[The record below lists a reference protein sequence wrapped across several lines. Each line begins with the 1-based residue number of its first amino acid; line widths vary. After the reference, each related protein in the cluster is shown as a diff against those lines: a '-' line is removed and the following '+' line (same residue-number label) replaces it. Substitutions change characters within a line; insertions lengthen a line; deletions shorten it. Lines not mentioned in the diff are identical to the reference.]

1 LRIGEFSKHEW
12 AYFLKKKILSF
23 DESDII
29 KKLGLHVS
37 APEEPASQ
45 QFYRIPQ
52 PTYYSVFYLIFEG
65 GFDLRV
71 SHLSN
76 NNRNS
81 YMRFI

>member
-37 APEEPASQ
+37 APEEPALE
-45 QFYRIPQ
+45 QFYSIPQ
-52 PTYYSVFYLIFEG
+52 PTYYS
-65 GFDLRV
+65 
-71 SHLSN
+71 LSN
-76 NNRNS
+76 IRGW
-81 YMRFI
+81 F